1 MRLGKL
7 CPVHRSFIA
16 MSGRA
21 SYILRHDEDVLILRV
36 LRGSRNIEALL
47 GKV

>member
-7 CPVHRSFIA
+7 CHVHRSFIA
-16 MSGRA
+16 MSGRTA
-21 SYILRHDEDVLILRV
+21 YILRHDEDVLILRV
-36 LRGSRNIEALL
+36 LRGGRNIEALL